1 MKKLL
6 SWVMNQ
12 LSKLGRAMFVPLA
25 ATPIAGLLAHIS
37 ASDML
42 NLPMIE
48 NASWVVFSMMDLLFA
63 IGSVMAYAKVK
74 DKAIPIIGAI
84 GNFNH
89 DAVVEVPCYVGA
101 SGVEPVAVGYIP
113 QFHKSLMEAQK
124 GYEKLAVEAC
134 LEGSYDKALQ
144 AILLNKTVPSYRKGK
159 EVLDDFLELNKDYW
173 NPKFYK

>member
-25 ATPIAGLLAHIS
+25 ATPIAGLLARIS

-84 GNFNH
+84 
-89 DAVVEVPCYVGA
+89 VSLEVFKSVLSFIDP
-101 SGVEPVAVGYIP
+101 SIDMGVFAGRCV
-113 QFHKSLMEAQK
+113 
-124 GYEKLAVEAC
+124 
-134 LEGSYDKALQ
+134 
-144 AILLNKTVPSYRKGK
+144 
-159 EVLDDFLELNKDYW
+159 
-173 NPKFYK
+173 

>member
-25 ATPIAGLLAHIS
+25 ATPIAGLLARIS

-74 DKAIPIIGAI
+74 DKAILYYHLLILQLIW
-84 GNFNH
+84 
-89 DAVVEVPCYVGA
+89 E
-101 SGVEPVAVGYIP
+101 
-113 QFHKSLMEAQK
+113 SLL
-124 GYEKLAVEAC
+124 G
-134 LEGSYDKALQ
+134 
-144 AILLNKTVPSYRKGK
+144 
-159 EVLDDFLELNKDYW
+159 F
-173 NPKFYK
+173 